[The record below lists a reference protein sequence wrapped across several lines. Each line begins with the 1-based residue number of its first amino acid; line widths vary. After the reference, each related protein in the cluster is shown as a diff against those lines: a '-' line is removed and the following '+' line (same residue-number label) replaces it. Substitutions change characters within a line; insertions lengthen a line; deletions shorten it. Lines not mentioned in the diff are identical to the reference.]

1 MSSIYIL
8 SFNQI
13 ELEDVEAFLDEESAK
28 ERLLHIY
35 LKIGKEA
42 FHRDNYTIQILQASE
57 NGVFR
62 ITYRGFEIDDNGD
75 IVSFD
80 RN

>member
-1 MSSIYIL
+1 M
-8 SFNQI
+8 
-13 ELEDVEAFLDEESAK
+13 EAFHDEESAK
-28 ERLLHIY
+28 ERLLRIY

-57 NGVFR
+57 NDGFR
-62 ITYRGFEIDDNGD
+62 MTYRGFEIDDNGEV
-75 IVSFD
+75 VSFD

>member
-8 SFNQI
+8 SFNKI

-28 ERLLHIY
+28 ERFLRIY

-57 NGVFR
+57 NGGFR
-62 ITYRGFEIDDNGD
+62 MTYCGFEIDDNGEV
-75 IVSFD
+75 ISFD

>member
-13 ELEDVEAFLDEESAK
+13 ELEDVEAFLTEEEAK
-28 ERLLHIY
+28 KRLFGLY
-35 LKIGKEA
+35 LKLGKEA
-42 FHRDNYTIQILQASE
+42 FHRENYNIQILQASE
-57 NGVFR
+57 NGGFR
-62 ITYRGFEIDDNGD
+62 MTYRGFTIDDNED

-80 RN
+80 NN

>member
-13 ELEDVEAFLDEESAK
+13 ELEDVEAFLTEESAK
-28 ERLLHIY
+28 DRLFGLY
-35 LKIGKEA
+35 LKLGKEA
-42 FHRDNYTIQILQASE
+42 FHRENYNIQILQASE
-57 NGVFR
+57 NGGFR
-62 ITYRGFEIDDNGD
+62 MTYRGFTIDDNED

-80 RN
+80 NN

>member
-13 ELEDVEAFLDEESAK
+13 ELEDVEAFLTEEEAK
-28 ERLLHIY
+28 KRLFNIY
-35 LKIGKEA
+35 LKLGKEA
-42 FHRDNYTIQILQASE
+42 FHRENYNIQILQASE
-57 NGVFR
+57 NGGFR
-62 ITYRGFEIDDNGD
+62 MTYRGFTIDDNED

-80 RN
+80 NN

>member
-8 SFNQI
+8 SFNKI

-28 ERLLHIY
+28 ERLLRIY

-42 FHRDNYTIQILQASE
+42 FHRDNYTIQILQASK
-57 NGVFR
+57 NGGFR
-62 ITYRGFEIDDNGD
+62 MTYRGFEIDDNGD

>member
-8 SFNQI
+8 SFNKI

-28 ERLLHIY
+28 ERLLRIY

-57 NGVFR
+57 NGGFR
-62 ITYRGFEIDDNGD
+62 MTYRGFEIDDNGEV
-75 IVSFD
+75 ISFD